1 MIDPKYIQTLCD
13 VLAQA
18 MKDAAE
24 ASALDKAV
32 KEILGANGNATEE
45 LMKDAAET
53 NAPLGDQFMFYD
65 FVNDVFDEVRDN
77 ITHECNTYTGD
88 GKVLAGM
95 YDVAARRVGGVPT
108 LDDVLR
114 TICTFKD
121 DDEVMLLRYGI
132 DSGNARERLVHCIM
146 FDLLALYALDNN
158 GVYHYAGEGD
168 EKDVTPERP
177 AKSRNR

>member
-1 MIDPKYIQTLCD
+1 MIDPKYIQTLYG

-24 ASALDKAV
+24 ANALDKAV
-32 KEILGANGNATEE
+32 KETLGTNRNATEE
-45 LMKDAAET
+45 LVKDAADT
-53 NAPLGDQFMFYD
+53 NAPMGDKSMFYD

-77 ITHECNTYTGD
+77 IIHECNTYTGD
-88 GKVLAGM
+88 GQVLAGM
-95 YDVAARRVGGVPT
+95 YDSAARRVGGVPT

-114 TICTFKD
+114 TICMFKD

-132 DSGNARERLVHCIM
+132 DSGHARERLIHCIM

-168 EKDVTPERP
+168 EEDGTSERP
-177 AKSRNR
+177 ITGSNG